1 MGFLF
6 TVIFPHKDE
15 VSASSMSFR
24 LANETAFLFA
34 LYVLVKLY
42 QLGPC
47 FTIYCT
53 SQSNEIIL
61 LFLILCL
68 KGIET
73 VLLGFDSPGPVYL
86 PKRCLLYHKSNS
98 YSGSVPS
105 QFHYLLLYSFTS
117 VLSKD
122 KFLVDC
128 NSGHKIQIGKRYS
141 SYYTYNLYTK
151 YWFDVSNYSITNHYR
166 S

>member
-1 MGFLF
+1 MGFFL

-15 VSASSMSFR
+15 VSSSSVSFR
-24 LANETAFLFA
+24 PANETAFLFV

-53 SQSNEIIL
+53 SHSNDIIL

-68 KGIET
+68 RSIET
-73 VLLGFDSPGPVYL
+73 VLGNFIGISFSRTCIS
-86 PKRCLLYHKSNS
+86 PKRYLLYHKSNP
-98 YSGSVPS
+98 YVGSVSS
-105 QFHYLLLYSFTS
+105 QFHYLLLYSFAS
-117 VLSKD
+117 VLLKD

-128 NSGHKIQIGKRYS
+128 NSGHKI
-141 SYYTYNLYTK
+141 
-151 YWFDVSNYSITNHYR
+151 
-166 S
+166 